1 MLTPPEL
8 LGETHILDDF
18 SCGKPALDDWLLR
31 RARNNQENGA
41 SRTYV
46 VTDEDRVVGFYSL
59 SSGAVATTDAPGALR
74 RNMPDPIPM
83 ALLGRLAVDRRRQG
97 QGIGPGLLR
106 DAILRTAQA
115 AAILG
120 IRGIV
125 VHALD
130 EEARAFYLNGGF
142 VSSPTQPLTLF
153 LSMKGMAARPAPR
166 A

>member
-8 LGETHILDDF
+8 LGDDHILDAF

-31 RARNNQENGA
+31 RARNNHEHGA

-46 VTDEDRVVGFYSL
+46 VSDEKRVVVGYHSL

-83 ALLGRLAVDRRRQG
+83 ALLGRLAVDRHRQG

-106 DAILRTAQA
+106 DAVSRTAQA
-115 AAILG
+115 AGILG

-125 VHALD
+125 VHAID
-130 EEARAFYLNGGF
+130 EEARAFYLSKGF
-142 VSSPTQPLTLF
+142 IPSPTQPLTLF
-153 LSMKGMAARPAPR
+153 LSIKGMARR
-166 A
+166 I